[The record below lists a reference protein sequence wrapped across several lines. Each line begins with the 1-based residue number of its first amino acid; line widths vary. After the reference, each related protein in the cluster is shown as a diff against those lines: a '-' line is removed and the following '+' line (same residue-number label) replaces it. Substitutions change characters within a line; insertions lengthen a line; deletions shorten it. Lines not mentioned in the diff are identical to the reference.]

1 MNKNILFLLSFF
13 FFVYGS
19 WGQIASGK
27 ITYKVEADKNM
38 MEEILKD
45 DKITEDVGS
54 YLRMTFNNQIRT
66 LPYLFYQMEFNSK
79 ESLFKKIESMTTDSG
94 FDLNRTARGV
104 GVDGIYYHSLN
115 EDKSYHETSRA
126 GSDIF
131 VMHTISD
138 LDWKITNETKTIQGY
153 VCYKATAEFIPDF
166 GKGEVATAW
175 FAKDIPF
182 QFGPAFYA
190 GLPGLI
196 LEVKQG
202 YYTFYADDINL
213 SKREKK
219 IKKPKTRNAT
229 KLEDF
234 KEELDRIKRN
244 YIKAQ

>member
-1 MNKNILFLLSFF
+1 MKDKILLLLSLL
-13 FFVYGS
+13 FFVHS
-19 WGQIASGK
+19 AWAQIASGK
-27 ITYKVEADKNM
+27 VTYKVEADESM

-45 DKITEDVGS
+45 DQFSDQLKS
-54 YLRMTFNNQIRT
+54 HLRIMFSNQIKT
-66 LPYLFYQMEFNSK
+66 LPYLFYQIEFNSK
-79 ESLFKKIESMTTDSG
+79 ESFFKKMESMATDSG
-94 FDLNRTARGV
+94 FDLSRTAGNV
-104 GVDGIYYHSLN
+104 GVEGTYYHSLD
-115 EDKSYHETSRA
+115 EDKSYHQVNTL
-126 GSDIF
+126 GNDI
-131 VMHTISD
+131 VVINNISD

-175 FAKDIPF
+175 FTKDLPF

-219 IKKPKTRNAT
+219 IKKPKKGRIIELNN
-229 KLEDF
+229 F
-234 KEELDRIKRN
+234 KEEQDRMKRS
-244 YIKAQ
+244 YIKAH

>member
-1 MNKNILFLLSFF
+1 MNKNILLLLSFF
-13 FFVYGS
+13 LFVYGS
-19 WGQIASGK
+19 WAQIASGK
-27 ITYKVEADKNM
+27 ITYKVEADESM

-54 YLRMTFNNQIRT
+54 YLRMMFSNQIRT

-79 ESLFKKIESMTTDSG
+79 ESLFKKMESMATDSG
-94 FDLNRTARGV
+94 FDLNRTARNV
-104 GVDGIYYHSLN
+104 GVDGAYYHSLD

-126 GSDIF
+126 GSEII
-131 VMHTISD
+131 VAHNISD
-138 LDWKITNETKTIQGY
+138 FDWKITNETKTIHGY
-153 VCYKATAEFIPDF
+153 LCYKATAEFTPDL
-166 GKGEVATAW
+166 GGGEIATAW
-175 FAKDIPF
+175 FAKDLPF

-190 GLPGLI
+190 GLPGMI